1 MLGGTI
7 NTDFDPA
14 EVDTLVDKNIE
25 ANKKVEVIKDEVVEK
40 KEEIKTD
47 PVLEKKEDVVDKG
60 AAPDEKKIEVKEKEV
75 VSSVVKKEEIATPDP
90 VKDLFTELKERFGV
104 ETREELDAILGAKA
118 AKKDETPEEKIKREK
133 TYAANL
139 DKYLQDENI
148 MSREKII
155 EYEAVKGKSDKDLAI
170 ESFTKEF
177 KAENADA
184 DDEDIADAIESRFH
198 LKTENAKL
206 KKVGEAIIKK
216 DAAAIKGSFESTYTN
231 GKAQFDKDQKALSQ
245 IPQFNQSVDNYAK
258 TLPSTIEAFK
268 KDDLVVNFDL
278 TPEIRK
284 QISDT
289 VLKSHEVFNQFLK
302 TGDTPEFKELLR
314 SRTREAIISLN
325 HASMINVV
333 AEANFSKGLK
343 SGSTVGAKQ
352 PFAVVQEKGKTQ
364 ATKASKEQAKANV
377 LKDNEESLA
386 RY

>member
-7 NTDFDPA
+7 NTEFNA
-14 EVDTLVDKNIE
+14 TEVDALVDKNVE
-25 ANKKVEVIKDEVVEK
+25 ANKKDDIKKEDVVEK

-47 PVLEKKEDVVDKG
+47 PVLDKKEEIVDKG
-60 AAPDEKKIEVKEKEV
+60 AAPDEKKIEVKGTAAPAE
-75 VSSVVKKEEIATPDP
+75 KKEEIITPDP
-90 VKDLFTELKERFGV
+90 FKDLFAELKEKYGV
-104 ETREELDAILGAKA
+104 ETREELDAILGAKN
-118 AKKDETPEEKIKREK
+118 AKKEETPEQKAKREK
-133 TYAANL
+133 TYSANL

-148 MSREKII
+148 MSREQII

-170 ESFTKEF
+170 DSFTKEL
-177 KAENADA
+177 KAEDP
-184 DDEDIADAIESRFH
+184 DIDTDDIADAIESRFH

-216 DAAAIKGSFESTYTN
+216 DAAAIKGSFESIYNN
-231 GKAQFDKDQKALSQ
+231 GKSQFDSDQKALSQ

-258 TLPSTIEAFK
+258 TLPSTIKAFE
-268 KDDLVVNFDL
+268 KDDLTVNFDL

-289 VLKSHEVFNQFLK
+289 VLKSQKVFSQFLK
-302 TGDTPEFKELLR
+302 TGDTPEFKELLK
-314 SRTREAIISLN
+314 SETRDAIIRLN
-325 HASMINVV
+325 HNSMISVV
-333 AEANFSKGLK
+333 AEANYSKGLK

-364 ATKASKEQAKANV
+364 PTKASKEQAKANV